1 MLSEPR
7 RGLGLKLFRA
17 DKMNS
22 GMTEVVPRLA
32 EVEADVQGLVEAHM
46 ETLLGV
52 RFLASEYGTGPV
64 HGGRI
69 DSLGLDENGSPVIVE
84 YKRGVDAGVINQ
96 GLFYLSWLM
105 GHRAEFERLVRD
117 RLGVTAASQV
127 LWSGPRLICIAGDFT
142 RYDGHAVREHRRSID
157 LVRYRL
163 FGSDLIGLE
172 TVASVSGGMRVA
184 RRVRRQAVARVA
196 ADVQGA
202 SMVELAGAV
211 DEALLG
217 LGDGV
222 KRVER
227 KTYRAYQRLRN
238 FACLCPPQRSKVLVY
253 LKVDPKDVAL
263 VPGFTR
269 DVSGLGHHGT
279 GDLEVQLRT
288 PRDVERAQEL
298 FRGSYAAA

>member
-1 MLSEPR
+1 MS
-7 RGLGLKLFRA
+7 GLKLFRMDTA
-17 DKMNS
+17 NR
-22 GMTEVVPRLA
+22 GMTEVMPLLA
-32 EVEADVQGLVEAHM
+32 EIEADVQSLVEAHM

-105 GHRAEFERLVRD
+105 DHGAEFEYLVRD

-127 LWSGPRLICIAGDFT
+127 LWSAPRLICIAGDFT
-142 RYDGHAVREHRRSID
+142 RYDVHAVREHRRSID

-163 FGSDLIGLE
+163 FGSDLLGLE
-172 TVASVSGGMRVA
+172 TVASVSCGMQVGHRS
-184 RRVRRQAVARVA
+184 RRQAVVRA
-196 ADVQGA
+196 AAGVQGA

-211 DEALLG
+211 DKVLLG

-222 KRVER
+222 NRVER

-238 FACLCPPQRSKVLVY
+238 FACLCPPQRSKLLVY
-253 LKVDPKDVAL
+253 LKIDPKDVDL
-263 VPGFTR
+263 V
-269 DVSGLGHHGT
+269 
-279 GDLEVQLRT
+279 
-288 PRDVERAQEL
+288 
-298 FRGSYAAA
+298 

>member
-1 MLSEPR
+1 MS
-7 RGLGLKLFRA
+7 GLRLFNTK
-17 DKMNS
+17 D
-22 GMTEVVPRLA
+22 GVTEVMPRLA

-52 RFLASEYGTGPV
+52 RFLASEYTTGPV

-96 GLFYLSWLM
+96 GLFYLSWLVD
-105 GHRAEFERLVRD
+105 HRAEFEHLVRD
-117 RLGVTAASQV
+117 RLGATAVSQV
-127 LWSGPRLICIAGDFT
+127 LWSSPRLICIAGDFT
-142 RYDGHAVREHRRSID
+142 RYDVHAVREHRRSID
-157 LVRYRL
+157 LVRYRF
-163 FGSDLIGLE
+163 FGSVLVGLE
-172 TVASVSGGMRVA
+172 TVASVSGGVPVA
-184 RRVRRQAVARVA
+184 RRARRQAVAQAVN
-196 ADVQGA
+196 VQGT
-202 SMVELAGAV
+202 SMMELASAV

-222 KRVER
+222 NRIER

-238 FACLCPPQRSKVLVY
+238 FACVCPPQRTKVLVY
-253 LKVDPKDVAL
+253 LKVDPEDVDL

-288 PRDVERAQEL
+288 PRDVERARDL
-298 FRGSYAAA
+298 FRASYAAA

>member
-1 MLSEPR
+1 MS
-7 RGLGLKLFRA
+7 GLKLFHTT
-17 DKMNS
+17 KS
-22 GMTEVVPRLA
+22 GVTEVAPRRA

-105 GHRAEFERLVRD
+105 YHRAEFEHLVRD
-117 RLGVTAASQV
+117 QFGSTAAAQV
-127 LWSGPRLICIAGDFT
+127 LWSAPRLICIAGDFT
-142 RYDGHAVREHRRSID
+142 RYDIHAVREHRRPID
-157 LVRYRL
+157 LVRYRF

-172 TVASVSGGMRVA
+172 TVASVSNGMRVI
-184 RRVRRQAVARVA
+184 RRARRQAVARA
-196 ADVQGA
+196 AAGVQGA
-202 SMVELAGAV
+202 SMVELADAV

-222 KRVER
+222 NRVEH
-227 KTYRAYQRLRN
+227 KQYRAYQRLRN

-253 LKVDPKDVAL
+253 LKVDPKDVDL

-269 DVSGLGHHGT
+269 NVTGLGHHGT

-288 PRDVERAQEL
+288 PRDVERARDL
-298 FRGSYAAA
+298 FRASYAAG